1 MNKPIIEVENLIV
14 DFPSVRAVDS
24 ISFKVGAGEI
34 FGLVGPDGAGK
45 TTTIRV
51 LSTILKPTSGSV
63 KIWGNDIARDPRSV
77 RGKIGY
83 MSQKFNLYGD
93 LTVEENL
100 RFFADVYGLTDV
112 ERTRRMKELLHFARL
127 EDFTGRRAEFL
138 SGGMKQKL
146 ALACTL
152 IYEPK
157 ILFLDEPTTGVDPVS
172 RREFWAIL
180 SELRG
185 RGIALF
191 VSTPYMDE
199 AERCSTVAFM
209 DGGRIRVCAPP
220 QSIKTSFSGEIV
232 ELIAKPQ
239 REARKIVSSLNYVRD
254 VEVYGERLQLTVAKA
269 AEAVDMLKRDLS
281 SKVDLVSVEV
291 KNPTMESAFIELIK
305 EGARSQE
312 PGARGKP

>member
-1 MNKPIIEVENLIV
+1 MKTIIETENLTV
-14 DFPSVRAVDS
+14 DFAGARAVES
-24 ISFKVGAGEI
+24 VNISVGEGEV

-51 LSTILKPTSGSV
+51 FSTILKPSAGRALL
-63 KIWGNDIARDPRSV
+63 WGQDIVRDPRAV

-83 MSQKFNLYGD
+83 MSQRFNLYGD

-100 RFFADVYGLTDV
+100 RFFADIYGLTDS
-112 ERTRRMKELLHFARL
+112 ERRQRTKELLRFARL
-127 EDFTGRRAEFL
+127 EDFTERRAEFL

-152 IYEPK
+152 IYQPK

-180 SELRG
+180 SELRSH
-185 RGIALF
+185 GITLF

-209 DGGRIRVCAPP
+209 DAGRIGMVGTPKA
-220 QSIKTSFSGEIV
+220 IKASFSGEIV

-239 REARKIVSSLNYVRD
+239 REARRLLEGRSYIRD
-254 VEVYGERLQLTVAKA
+254 IETYGERLQLTVDSAK
-269 AEAVDMLKRDLS
+269 EAVELIKGDLAGR
-281 SKVDLVSVEV
+281 VDIVSVMP
-291 KNPTMESAFIELIK
+291 KAPTMESAFIEIIK
-305 EGARSQE
+305 NSATLTAGEHG
-312 PGARGKP
+312 

>member
-1 MNKPIIEVENLIV
+1 MSNFVIETENLIV
-14 DFPSVRAVDS
+14 DFPSVRAVDNLN
-24 ISFKVGAGEI
+24 IRVKEGEV
-34 FGLVGPDGAGK
+34 FGLLGPDGAGK

-63 KIWGNDIARDPRSV
+63 RLWGKDVVKAANEV

-100 RFFADVYGLTDV
+100 HFFANIYGLSDS
-112 ERTRRMKELLHFARL
+112 ERSKRMKELLHFARL
-127 EDFTGRRAEFL
+127 EDFMNRRAEFL

-152 IYEPK
+152 VYEPK

-180 SELRG
+180 SELRS
-185 RGIALF
+185 RGITLF

-199 AERCSTVAFM
+199 AERCSTIAFM
-209 DGGRIRVCAPP
+209 SGGRIGVCDSPK
-220 QSIKTSFSGEIV
+220 SIKAAFKGDIVEIV
-232 ELIAKPQ
+232 AKPQ
-239 REARKIVSSLNYVRD
+239 RIARELAEQLDYVLG
-254 VEVYGERLQLTVAKA
+254 VEIYGERLQVIVEDDSMAINR
-269 AEAVDMLKRDLS
+269 LKRDLG
-281 SKVDLVSVEV
+281 DSVEIISIMP
-291 KNPTMESAFIELIK
+291 KEPTMENAFIEMIK
-305 EGARSQE
+305 E
-312 PGARGKP
+312 

>member
-1 MNKPIIEVENLIV
+1 MSKTIIEIQNLIV

-24 ISFKVGAGEI
+24 ISVKVAEGEI

-51 LSTILKPTSGSV
+51 LSTILKPTSGSI
-63 KIWGNDIARDPRSV
+63 KIWDNDIVGNPRSV

-100 RFFADVYGLTDV
+100 RFFADIYGLDDN
-112 ERTRRMKELLHFARL
+112 ERNTRMKELLHFARL
-127 EDFTGRRAEFL
+127 EDFTARRAEFL

-180 SELRG
+180 SELRS
-185 RGIALF
+185 RGITLF

-209 DGGRIRVCAPP
+209 DGGKIRVCDTPK
-220 QSIKTSFSGEIV
+220 SIKASFSDEIV
-232 ELIAKPQ
+232 ELIARPQ
-239 REARKIVSSLNYVRD
+239 REVRKLVSGLSYVQE
-254 VEVYGERLQLTVAKA
+254 VEVYGERLQLTVEKA
-269 AEAVDMLKRDLS
+269 SKAIEMLKRDLAG
-281 SKVDLVSVEV
+281 KTELVSITA
-291 KNPTMESAFIELIK
+291 KSPTMESAFIELIK
-305 EGARSQE
+305 AGSREQG
-312 PGARGKP
+312 PGSRG

>member
-1 MNKPIIEVENLIV
+1 MSSYVIETENLIV

-24 ISFKVGAGEI
+24 LSVRVQEGEV
-34 FGLVGPDGAGK
+34 FGLLGPDGAGK

-63 KIWGNDIARDPRSV
+63 RLWGKDIVKAANEV
-77 RGKIGY
+77 RGNIGY

-100 RFFADVYGLTDV
+100 RFFANIYGLSDS
-112 ERTRRMKELLHFARL
+112 ERNKRMKELLHFARL
-127 EDFTGRRAEFL
+127 EDFTNRRAELL

-180 SELRG
+180 SELRS
-185 RGIALF
+185 RGITLF

-209 DGGRIRVCAPP
+209 NGGRIGVCDSPK
-220 QSIKTSFSGEIV
+220 SIKAAFKGDIIEIV
-232 ELIAKPQ
+232 AKPQ
-239 REARKIVSSLNYVRD
+239 RAARELVERLDYVLG
-254 VEVYGERLQLTVAKA
+254 VEIYGERLQVIVENGSA
-269 AEAVDMLKRDLS
+269 AIGRLERDLG
-281 SKVDLVSVEV
+281 DSVEV
-291 KNPTMESAFIELIK
+291 VSIVPKEPTMENAFIEMIK
-305 EGARSQE
+305 EESRSQE
-312 PGARGKP
+312 SESRRM